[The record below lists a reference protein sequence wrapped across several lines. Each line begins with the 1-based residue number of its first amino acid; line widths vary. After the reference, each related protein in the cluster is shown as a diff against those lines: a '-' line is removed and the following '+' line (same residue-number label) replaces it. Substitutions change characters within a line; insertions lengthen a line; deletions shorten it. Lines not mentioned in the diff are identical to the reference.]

1 MAPGSVHMRGMT
13 KWTDYAEQQRA
24 ASTPDAPLKRLSCPA
39 IPADAACGEPGQWFT
54 NAVKDMLTITRGQN
68 GIELP
73 LALDETI
80 GQIGKR
86 PIAVENASV
95 LGAFVGMVKSHDS
108 KKVWGLAALGAMPVP
123 HLFDVERALDRKFWL
138 PTDRGER
145 ETFIKAAWPDIASRI
160 AAVLSGRATPAQE
173 TLLTSIGRAGE
184 SAQTYRGAN
193 SQFRQ
198 ATKIADLWGTV
209 AAIDPVGVNE
219 ALLTGDAVELTVTST
234 SGVVVYASMSTPT
247 KIKPGVVDIIDKAT
261 MDRVGTAQLVDFDF
275 DDATGTLSG
284 SFTPE
289 GARTRSSGFR
299 ALQAGARGGQS
310 FFAVKTPFTGFSA
323 GKQSIW
329 LDAMNAPK
337 KTVRQVPLAVALA
350 GARIG

>member
-1 MAPGSVHMRGMT
+1 MSGMT

-24 ASTPDAPLKRLSCPA
+24 GSTPDAPLKRLSCPA
-39 IPADAACGEPGQWFT
+39 IPAPAACGDPGQWF
-54 NAVKDMLTITRGQN
+54 ASAIEGMLTITRGPN

-80 GQIGKR
+80 EQIGKR

-95 LGAFVGMVKSHDS
+95 LGAFVSMVKSYDPR
-108 KKVWGLAALGAMPVP
+108 KVWGLAALGAMPVP

-138 PTDRGER
+138 PTDRVAR
-145 ETFIKAAWPDIASRI
+145 DQFIKTAWPDMASRV
-160 AAVLSGRATPAQE
+160 AAVLSGRAATGQSS
-173 TLLTSIGRAGE
+173 LLNSIGRAGE
-184 SAQTYRGAN
+184 SAQAYRGAN

-198 ATKIADLWGTV
+198 ATMIADLWGTV

-219 ALLTGDAVELTVTST
+219 ALLTGDAVELTVTGT
-234 SGVVVYASMSTPT
+234 SGVVVYASVSTPA
-247 KIKPGVVDIIDKAT
+247 KVKPGVIDILDKAT

-275 DDATGTLSG
+275 DDATETLTG

-289 GARTRSSGFR
+289 GARTKSHGFR
-299 ALQAGARGGQS
+299 TLQAGARGGQS
-310 FFAVKTPFTGFSA
+310 FFAVQSPFTGFSA